1 LEKRQI
7 GGFDKMPLYPKYEI
21 ALGAQATNTNLLT
34 GIVKMVL
41 VTSVYVYSA
50 THEFLSDVSVP
61 SRVGTSTSLT
71 NKIYTG
77 GVFQSDPIYFPSLLA
92 LEAVATVLFIDTGV
106 ASTSRLIFYNNQVQG
121 FPTTP
126 AANSDATIYPA
137 GYLFSLD
144 SGGGGGAVVWGSI
157 TGTLSSQTD
166 LLAALNAKQSTLVS
180 GTNLKTVNGQ
190 TLLGTGDVTI
200 TGGSGA
206 AWGGIT
212 GTLSNQADLQAV
224 LNTFAISSHG
234 HIIGNITG
242 LQTALDAKATVVS
255 VTTVSNDLAALT
267 TVVAGKQNTLGFTAE
282 NIANKSTVLTSPD
295 NTKYPTT
302 QAVSNALTAKS
313 DTGHTHLLSAI
324 TNVTATATEINYSI
338 GVTSAI
344 QTQLNSKQAIL
355 ISATNI
361 KTVNGQTLLGSGDV
375 TVTGGAVVWGGITGT
390 LSSQADL
397 QTALDAKQATLIS
410 ATNIKTVNGQTLL
423 GSGDVTVTGG
433 VAWGNVTGTLG
444 SQTDL
449 QNALNLKAPLANP
462 AFTGTVTG
470 ITKAMVGLSAVENTA
485 LSTWAG
491 SSSITTLGTVVTGI
505 WNGTAIGDVYIS
517 SASIWNAKQNALGFS
532 PENITNKST
541 SLASPDNTKYPTTL
555 AVSSAIS
562 GFAPLAS
569 PTFTGTVA
577 GVTKAMVGLP
587 LVENTALS
595 TWTGSANLTTLGTI
609 TGGTWNGIA
618 IGDAYISSA
627 SAWNAKQDALVSAVT
642 IKTINEIP
650 VLGSGNISISGSGLS
665 QQQIM
670 RLAL

>member
-1 LEKRQI
+1 
-7 GGFDKMPLYPKYEI
+7 M
-21 ALGAQATNTNLLT
+21 
-34 GIVKMVL
+34 
-41 VTSVYVYSA
+41 
-50 THEFLSDVSVP
+50 
-61 SRVGTSTSLT
+61 
-71 NKIYTG
+71 
-77 GVFQSDPIYFPSLLA
+77 
-92 LEAVATVLFIDTGV
+92 
-106 ASTSRLIFYNNQVQG
+106 
-121 FPTTP
+121 
-126 AANSDATIYPA
+126 
-137 GYLFSLD
+137 
-144 SGGGGGAVVWGSI
+144 
-157 TGTLSSQTD
+157 
-166 LLAALNAKQSTLVS
+166 
-180 GTNLKTVNGQ
+180 
-190 TLLGTGDVTI
+190 
-200 TGGSGA
+200 
-206 AWGGIT
+206 
-212 GTLSNQADLQAV
+212 
-224 LNTFAISSHG
+224 
-234 HIIGNITG
+234 
-242 LQTALDAKATVVS
+242 
-255 VTTVSNDLAALT
+255 
-267 TVVAGKQNTLGFTAE
+267 
-282 NIANKSTVLTSPD
+282 
-295 NTKYPTT
+295 
-302 QAVSNALTAKS
+302 
-313 DTGHTHLLSAI
+313 
-324 TNVTATATEINYSI
+324 
-338 GVTSAI
+338 
-344 QTQLNSKQAIL
+344 
-355 ISATNI
+355 
-361 KTVNGQTLLGSGDV
+361 
-375 TVTGGAVVWGGITGT
+375 
-390 LSSQADL
+390 
-397 QTALDAKQATLIS
+397 
-410 ATNIKTVNGQTLL
+410 L